1 MRTITVTL
9 SIPFYA
15 STYADLTG
23 PALLAAVTAWGR
35 YLEDRLTAAGYEVEV
50 EATWEALI
58 EDRIDTDG
66 DADEVRDAMARI
78 GDDWFRLSAD
88 GRAEYG
94 FPGDDAPSPASATL
108 SLSRLILAEL
118 LYRVDEEY
126 AAEDWWTAAR
136 AAEDCPPEL
145 YDLVYGRATEARA
158 PLVTLAWCRSLPGWA
173 TGPDHARHPL
183 TWRAL

>member
-94 FPGDDAPSPASATL
+94 CPGDDTVTL
-108 SLSRLILAEL
+108 A
-118 LYRVDEEY
+118 VDEEN

-136 AAEDCPPEL
+136 EAEDCPPEL